1 MYCKRQTWPILFK
14 QNDAKTI
21 LQKISSVSIVVLYTF
36 GQFKDLVTTIT
47 VYLVYLTL
55 LLHYF

>member
-1 MYCKRQTWPILFK
+1 MYRKRQTWPILFK

-21 LQKISSVSIVVLYTF
+21 LQKISSVSIVVLYTV

-47 VYLVYLTL
+47 VYLVYLRL